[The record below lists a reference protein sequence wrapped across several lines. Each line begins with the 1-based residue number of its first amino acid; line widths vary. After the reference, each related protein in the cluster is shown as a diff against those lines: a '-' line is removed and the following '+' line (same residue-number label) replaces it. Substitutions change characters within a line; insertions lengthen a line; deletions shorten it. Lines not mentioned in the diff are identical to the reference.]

1 MYYRNNNNNTTC
13 IYLPNIINYYIISTP
28 KERDFIM
35 EIRMALDG
43 KARDERT
50 IKLQRHTLKVTSLL
64 LSIITLSR
72 WTYKHVLGEII

>member
-1 MYYRNNNNNTTC
+1 
-13 IYLPNIINYYIISTP
+13 
-28 KERDFIM
+28 M

-43 KARDERT
+43 KARHKRT

-72 WTYKHVLGEII
+72 WTYKHVLREITRYRKVVFVKKKI